1 VSEACG
7 TVDIKV
13 LNKTGEEMSIGV
25 RTKESG
31 AKENKDYY
39 SIPKEK

>member
-25 RTKESG
+25 RTKEIG
-31 AKENKDYY
+31 AKEDKDFYA
-39 SIPKEK
+39 IAKDK